1 MDIDKYSQGLASGV
15 SKVILHGKETL
26 LITVPGGFSADT
38 GAPLP
43 VKEQGYQLGDVER
56 MREEQVEAVA
66 AAEAALVKAQERL
79 AAFDLLHETATA
91 LISAKK

>member
-1 MDIDKYSQGLASGV
+1 MDIDKYAQGLASGV

-43 VKEQGYQLGDVER
+43 VKEQGYQLADVTN
-56 MREEQVEAVA
+56 MRADQVKAVS

-79 AAFDLLHETATA
+79 AAFDFLHETATA
-91 LISAKK
+91 LIAAKK